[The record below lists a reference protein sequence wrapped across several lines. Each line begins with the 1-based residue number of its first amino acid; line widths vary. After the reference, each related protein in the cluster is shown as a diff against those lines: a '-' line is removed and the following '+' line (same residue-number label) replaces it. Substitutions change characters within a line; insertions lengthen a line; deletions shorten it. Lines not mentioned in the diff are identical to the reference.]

1 MVGHAHGW
9 GRRGLGIGHL
19 YLIKFGIRL
28 LPTVDTVLEQGH
40 FSWTRKTAFIH
51 RPKLDLGPIPLT
63 CHSKRLALRGRGLR
77 NGPQLSLG
85 QGKGGSHTGSR
96 RRYGSAYSDYALVP
110 EQRVAQRAERIF

>member
-1 MVGHAHGW
+1 M
-9 GRRGLGIGHL
+9 IP
-19 YLIKFGIRL
+19 IRL
-28 LPTVDTVLEQGH
+28 LNRTTGILNSGLIHEALADVGVSIRLLKQGH
-40 FSWTRKTAFIH
+40 FSWKRKTASIH

-63 CHSKRLALRGRGLR
+63 CHSKRLALRVRGLR

-85 QGKGGSHTGSR
+85 RWKGGSHTGSR